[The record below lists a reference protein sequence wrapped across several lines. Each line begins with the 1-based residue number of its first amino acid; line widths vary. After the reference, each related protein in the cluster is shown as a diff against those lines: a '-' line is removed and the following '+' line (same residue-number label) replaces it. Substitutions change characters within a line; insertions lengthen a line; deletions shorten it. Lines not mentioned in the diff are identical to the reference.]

1 MAPIAPACAG
11 IRSAQ
16 AAITRRNP
24 RESSTTPWRAGRR
37 SRLVTMFL
45 ESARAPAAELAA
57 LYHERWKMEIAHDEL
72 KTLLR
77 EALCVLRSK
86 TPDLVQQEAWGFLLT
101 HFSLRAL
108 MREAALGALSHGRV
122 AADGR
127 LKVEP
132 PATSSSVTDH

>member
-1 MAPIAPACAG
+1 MAPIAALRWNPQCTSGDHTPQSARVVDYTVAGGPALA
-11 IRSAQ
+11 
-16 AAITRRNP
+16 THY
-24 RESSTTPWRAGRR
+24 
-37 SRLVTMFL
+37 RLVTMFL

-57 LYHERWKMEIAHDEL
+57 LYDERWKMEIAHDEL

-108 MREAALGALSHGRV
+108 MREAALGALSRR
-122 AADGR
+122 ASPRQSEA
-127 LKVEP
+127 E
-132 PATSSSVTDH
+132 